1 MCDGNTRVCTR
12 FSLFTPYRT
21 CIKDMYAILYSNR
34 LKRIETDENR
44 MKAGGIMHGAT
55 NINRNKDVVLSETKN
70 SKVL

>member
-1 MCDGNTRVCTR
+1 MYPFQSFHPLQNM
-12 FSLFTPYRT
+12 Y
-21 CIKDMYAILYSNR
+21 KDMYAILYSNR

>member
-1 MCDGNTRVCTR
+1 
-12 FSLFTPYRT
+12 
-21 CIKDMYAILYSNR
+21 MYAILYSNR